1 MKTYRPWAPR
11 QAQLLPP
18 SPLEWLPQGHLAY
31 FILDV
36 VEELDVSAV
45 VAHYERQLKGQPPYH
60 PRMMVALLLYGY
72 CVGVASSR
80 KLERKCEED
89 VAFRVLAGGQ
99 VPDHVCLSEF
109 RRIHLEALSGL
120 FLQVLKLCQKAGLV
134 RLGHVALDG
143 TKVKANASK
152 HKAMSYER
160 MQKAEAE
167 LKEKVAALLKAAE
180 EADAQEDRAHGRGRR
195 GDELPEELA
204 RAATRLLRI
213 REARQA
219 LEQEAKAAHAEREEQ
234 KARERKEREGGDGPP
249 APPPPAGPTPLPH
262 HQVQSQADGSPT
274 GKAQRNFTDADSR
287 IQKTSDGFV
296 QGYNAQAAVDE
307 DSQVIVAQA
316 LTNQPPDVE
325 HLLPLLEAVVE
336 NCGGVPHV
344 TTADA
349 GFYSEANVEGAFAL
363 GVDVYIPPGRQKHGE
378 VPPKVRGRPP
388 KDMTV
393 KEWMRRRLATKRG
406 RAVYARR
413 KATVEPVFGQT
424 KEGRGL
430 RRFLLRG
437 LTKVRGEWA
446 LWCTTHN
453 LLKLHRAAGLSAAG

>member
-18 SPLEWLPQGHLAY
+18 SPLEWLPEGHLAY

-36 VEELDVSAV
+36 VEELDLSAV
-45 VAHYERQLKGQPPYH
+45 YAHYERQLKGQPPYH
-60 PRMMVALLLYGY
+60 PRMMVALLVYGY

-80 KLERKCEED
+80 KLERRCEED
-89 VAFRVLAGGQ
+89 VAFRVLAAGQ
-99 VPDHVCLSEF
+99 RPDHVCISEF
-109 RRIHLEALSGL
+109 RRIHLEALAGL

-167 LKEKVAALLKAAE
+167 LKQKVAALLEAAE
-180 EADAQEDRAHGRGRR
+180 EADAAEDKAHGRGKRE
-195 GDELPEELA
+195 DALPEELA
-204 RAATRLLRI
+204 RAASRLLRI
-213 REARQA
+213 REAKEA
-219 LEQEAKAAHAEREEQ
+219 LEQEARAAHAARAED
-234 KARERKEREGGDGPP
+234 KARETREKGGEDE
-249 APPPPAGPTPLPH
+249 PPPPASGGPTPLPQH
-262 HQVQSQADGSPT
+262 RVQSEADGGPAP
-274 GKAQRNFTDADSR
+274 KAQRNFTDADSR
-287 IQKTSDGFV
+287 IQKTSDGYV

-307 DSQVIVAQA
+307 AHQVIVAQG

-325 HLLPLLEAVVE
+325 HLLPMLEAVVE
-336 NCGGVPHV
+336 NCSAVPDV
-344 TTADA
+344 TTADT
-349 GFYSEANVEGAFAL
+349 GYFSQANVEGAHAR
-363 GVDVYIPPGRQKHGE
+363 GVDVYIPPARQKHGQ
-378 VPPKVRGRPP
+378 VVRPVRGRPP

-413 KATVEPVFGQT
+413 KATVEPVFGQM

-446 LWCTTHN
+446 FWCATHN
-453 LLKLHRAAGLSAAG
+453 LLKLYRAAGLAAAG